1 MSYAAFRNR
10 PAPLTRPV
18 VGGMAQLMAATIPAA
33 RGPSPL

>member
-10 PAPLTRPV
+10 LATPSRRA